1 MIPSVFLL
9 TCLLISTK
17 GDVDMSPDINTN
29 CPAVDMQP
37 DFFKT
42 LWPVPIN
49 ASNADGI
56 IYPSGK
62 TYSNLTLLRTGY
74 FPKQGDLGKQFVYS
88 SSHNPSNSNKPFLS
102 NYSYYAYNF
111 SDGIVIR
118 IGHAAG
124 KTGNTI
130 ISPSTNK
137 VMKKIYPALLLGS
150 AFGNFPSTNK
160 PGYYINH
167 TLIILPDDCGK
178 VLNVLYC
185 VLIPRAASGC
195 PQSTNSGYVS
205 YVIIDPLNACSP
217 SVKNGTLNS
226 FKTWFNL
233 NSCQFWRQYNITE
246 DEKPEWFGITQ
257 DANGVHLYTSRINGG
272 LETGNLFE
280 FDLLPVY
287 DRLKYYTVMPRSIHA
302 PQIADRQAWAANYVY
317 SLSYGSYLLDF
328 DVNGVITRAIDC
340 GADDLSQLKC
350 SYNTFDVDSGV
361 YSVSSFEARPQGSF
375 VESVYEGNECD
386 FTKLFRGPV
395 PQPYEF
401 GRLVFTNC
409 NYNFTKLLS
418 YFQVDAFECKKVTP
432 ESIATGCYSSLT
444 VDWFAYRVADKSD
457 LLPGSSSD
465 LQRFNYKPTYA
476 HPTCLIS
483 AYTDLS
489 ALGGS
494 NPTNYTLLT
503 NCYGCVGQ
511 PPKRTCLEEFPSFVE
526 AGYRPKPSCARIGMQ
541 GHASGNETYTAVVTN
556 NELDSVGDPIWRMGV
571 AQTKEPSVTDK
582 AELAFFVS
590 VQIDS
595 QSSSVCPL
603 GSPKSNHSAPLLD
616 KCIEYELYGVVGTG
630 VFQECNATGI
640 REQRFVYDRFD
651 NLVGYFAN
659 NGQYY
664 CISPCVSVPVSVIY
678 DKESNMHATLFSS
691 VACSHVTSFMSQFSR
706 ETQSMLRRR
715 DVLAPLQSPVGC
727 LMGFFNSSDLVEEC
741 NLPLGQSLCA
751 VPPNPQSFRGRS
763 GSNGFALSMIG
774 YPEPIVVPVINS
786 SSFVASIP
794 TNFTF
799 GITQEFIETS
809 IQKVTVDC
817 KQYVCNGFLKCEQLL
832 NQYGQFCSKINL
844 ALHGAN
850 LQQDDA
856 QKLLFANIKTSQ
868 SQPFEAG
875 FGGPFNLS
883 LLEPLKVQTSEYGY
897 RSAIEDLLFNKVTIA
912 DPGYMQGYDECM
924 KQGPQS
930 ARDLICAQF
939 VAGYKVLP
947 PLYDPNMEAAYTAS
961 LLGSIAGV
969 GYTAGLSSFAAIPFA
984 QSIFYRMNGIGI
996 TQQVL
1001 SENQKQIANK
1011 FNQALGAM
1019 QTGFTSTNMA
1029 FSKVQEAVNANAQA
1043 LSKLASELSNTF
1055 GAISSSIGEILK
1067 RLDVLEQEV
1076 QIDRLINGR
1085 LTTLNAFVAQQLV
1098 RSETAARSAQL
1109 AQDKVNECVK
1119 SQSLRQGFCGSGTHI
1134 VSFVVNAPNGLYFMH
1149 VGYQPTE
1156 HVNVTAAYGLCNTEN
1171 PPRCIAPVG
1180 GYFIQNQ
1187 KTRDADPE
1195 WLFTGSSF
1203 FNPEPITSVNTRP
1216 ASAEFKFQNISNN
1229 LPPPLLNNSTVSDKD
1244 FSEELDEFYKN
1255 VTSSIPNFG
1264 SVTQINA
1271 TVLDLKTEMEVLQE
1285 VVKALNE
1292 SYIDLKELGNYS
1304 YYEKWPWYIW
1314 LGFIAGLLALA
1325 LCVFFLLCCTGC
1337 GTSCMGKLKCNRC
1350 CDKYEEYDF
1359 EPHKIH
1365 IH

>member
-1 MIPSVFLL
+1 MILSVFLL
-9 TCLLISTK
+9 MCSLTFIK
-17 GDVDMSPDINTN
+17 GYVDMSPNSPAEQ
-29 CPAVDMQP
+29 CPDVDMQP
-37 DFFKT
+37 SYFTT

-56 IYPSGK
+56 IYPSGR
-62 TYSNLTLLRTGY
+62 TYSNLTLLRSGLY
-74 FPKQGDLGKQFVYS
+74 PRQGDLGRQFVYS
-88 SSHNPSNSNKPFLS
+88 AAHTGNGQNKPFIS

-124 KTGNTI
+124 KIGNTI
-130 ISPSTNK
+130 ISPSTTK
-137 VMKKIYPALLLGS
+137 AMKKIYPALLLGS
-150 AFGNFPSTNK
+150 AFGKFPSSGK
-160 PGYYINH
+160 LGYYINH
-167 TLIILPDDCGK
+167 TLIILPEDCGRS
-178 VLNVLYC
+178 LSVLYC
-185 VLIPRAASGC
+185 TLIPRAASRC
-195 PQSTNSGYVS
+195 PAFDSTYIS
-205 YVIIDPLNACSP
+205 YVLTDPVNCRTSNMNA
-217 SVKNGTLNS
+217 TLNS
-226 FKTWFNL
+226 FKMWFNL
-233 NSCQFWRQYNITE
+233 DRCHFWRQYNITE

-280 FDLLPVY
+280 FDVLPIY
-287 DRLKYYTVMPRSIHA
+287 DRLKYYTVMPRSNPA
-302 PQIADRQAWAANYVY
+302 STNDDREAWAANYIY

-328 DVNGVITRAIDC
+328 DLNGVITRAVDC
-340 GADDLSQLKC
+340 GADDLSQLMC
-350 SYNTFDVDSGV
+350 SYNSFDVDSGI
-361 YSVSSFEARPQGSF
+361 YSVSSFEAKPQGSF
-375 VESVYEGNECD
+375 IESVYEGNECD
-386 FTKLFRGPV
+386 FTKLFIGQV

-418 YFQVDAFECKKVTP
+418 YFQVNTFQCQKVTP

-444 VDWFAYRVADKSD
+444 VDWFAYRVEDKSD

-465 LQRFNYKPTYA
+465 LQRFNYKPTYSN
-476 HPTCLIS
+476 PTCLIS
-483 AYTDLS
+483 AYTNLVP
-489 ALGGS
+489 LGGV
-494 NPTNYTLLT
+494 NPTNYTTLT
-503 NCYGCVGQ
+503 NCYGCVDKDPANPWGDQ
-511 PPKRTCLEEFPSFVE
+511 ICIPEFVTEVE
-526 AGYRPKPSCARIGMQ
+526 PGFRPKPSCARVGLE
-541 GHASGNETYTAVVTN
+541 GHISGNDTYSAIVTN
-556 NELDSVGDPIWRMGV
+556 GELDSTGDPIWRKGV
-571 AQTKEPSVTDK
+571 ALTKQPIDSSRAD
-582 AELAFFVS
+582 LAFFVS
-590 VQIDS
+590 VQIDA

-603 GSPKSNHSAPLLD
+603 GAPKSNHSAPPLD
-616 KCIEYELYGVVGTG
+616 RCIEYELYGVIGTG
-630 VFQECNATGI
+630 VFQVCNATGV

-659 NGQYY
+659 NGFYY

-678 DKESNMHATLFSS
+678 DKDSNTHATLFSS
-691 VACSHVTSFMSQFSR
+691 VACTHITSFMSQFSR
-706 ETQSMLRRR
+706 ETQSLLRRR
-715 DVLAPLQSPVGC
+715 DVGPLQSPVGC
-727 LMGFFNSSDLVEEC
+727 LIGFFNSSELVEDC

-751 VPPNPQSFRGRS
+751 IPPSPHSRTNS
-763 GSNGFALSMIG
+763 GFALSLIA
-774 YPEPIVVPVINS
+774 YPEPIVVPVINAS
-786 SSFVASIP
+786 TFVASIP

-799 GITQEFIETS
+799 GVTQEFIETS

-817 KQYVCNGFLKCEQLL
+817 KQYVCNGFFKCEQLL

-856 QKLLFANIKTSQ
+856 QKLLFSNIKTSQ
-868 SQPFEAG
+868 SQPFQAG

-883 LLEPLKVQTSEYGY
+883 LLEPLNVQTSQYGY
-897 RSAIEDLLFNKVTIA
+897 RSAIEDLLFNKITIA

-1001 SENQKQIANK
+1001 SENQKLIANK

-1029 FSKVQEAVNANAQA
+1029 FAKVQEAVNANAQA

-1067 RLDVLEQEV
+1067 RLDVIEQEV

-1149 VGYQPTE
+1149 VGYLPTQ
-1156 HVNVTAAYGLCNTEN
+1156 HINVTAAYGLCNSAN

-1180 GYFIQNQ
+1180 GYFITQDDV
-1187 KTRDADPE
+1187 TRDAEPK
-1195 WLFTGSSF
+1195 WLFTGSSYY
-1203 FNPEPITSVNTRP
+1203 NPEPITSTNTRP
-1216 ASAEFKFQNISNN
+1216 ASAEFTFQNISTN
-1229 LPPPLLNNSTVSDKD
+1229 LPPPLLNNATGSDKD
-1244 FSEELDEFYKN
+1244 FSDELNEFFKN

-1271 TVLDLKTEMEVLQE
+1271 TVLDLKNEMDILQE

-1292 SYIDLKELGNYS
+1292 SYIDLKELGNYT